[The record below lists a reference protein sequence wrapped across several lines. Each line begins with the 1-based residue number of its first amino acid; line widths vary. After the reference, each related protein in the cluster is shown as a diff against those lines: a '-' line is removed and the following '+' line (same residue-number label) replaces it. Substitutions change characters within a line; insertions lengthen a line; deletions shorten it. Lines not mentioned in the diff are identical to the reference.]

1 VGEVARVLVPEM
13 LLPNDGIGRDENY
26 PLRMAEKIRALARA
40 PKRLRLR
47 GRGVGIARKY
57 FDYAALAH
65 SLRGVIER
73 TLGER
78 SV

>member
-1 VGEVARVLVPEM
+1 MGSDAMRIIRCVWL
-13 LLPNDGIGRDENY
+13 
-26 PLRMAEKIRALARA
+26 KKTRALVRA
-40 PKRLRLR
+40 PERLLLR

-73 TLGER
+73 ALGER